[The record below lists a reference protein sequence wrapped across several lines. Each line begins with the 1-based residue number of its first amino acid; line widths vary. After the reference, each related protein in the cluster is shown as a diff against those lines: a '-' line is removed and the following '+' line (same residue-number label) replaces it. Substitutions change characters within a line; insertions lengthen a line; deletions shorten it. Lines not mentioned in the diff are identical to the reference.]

1 MNPYIYLSI
10 VVAYFLVLL
19 LVSQI
24 VNKKKQ
30 NHTFYDGDK
39 KSPWFIVAFGMIG
52 TTISGVTFIS
62 VPGEVGTSSFHYF
75 QFVMGNIV
83 GYIIIATFLLPFY
96 YKKKVISI
104 YSVLEEKIGYRG
116 YLTTSGLFIISK
128 IIGASFRLFL
138 ASLVIHIAISEP
150 LGIPFSISVLFCL
163 LLIWLYTFRTGI
175 KTIIWSDTLQT
186 VVLILAAV
194 STIILIIHQIGITP
208 VSLFNE
214 IKESGYIKV
223 FDFNWNTTNN
233 FFKQFISGI
242 FITLAL
248 NGFDQDIIQKNLT
261 CRNSRLAR
269 KNMLWFSFFF
279 GITVFVFLMLGAIL
293 YHYSEIKGIQ
303 LPSKTDQLY
312 PLLALNHLSSF
323 VAVMFI
329 LGISAAAFSSA
340 DSALTSLTVAFCVD
354 FLKLPQ
360 KEGKKHNSI
369 RTLVHLGFSIIIFF
383 VIMIFY
389 KMNNESVVVSIF
401 KAAGYTYGPIL
412 GIFLFAF
419 FIKRKPHKF
428 FIIPALIASPFL
440 TYFVSRIVNTAF
452 NNYKFGFELIII
464 NALITI
470 ILLLIFSSPAPKL
483 KPDYNEQT
491 QSS

>member
-10 VVAYFLVLL
+10 VVAYFFVLL

-24 VNKKKQ
+24 VNSKKQ
-30 NHTFYDGDK
+30 SHTFYNGDK

-83 GYIIIATFLLPFY
+83 GYIIIATLLIPFY

-104 YSVLEEKIGYRG
+104 YSVLKEKIGIEG
-116 YLTTSGLFIISK
+116 HLATSGLFIISK
-128 IIGASFRLFL
+128 IVGASFRLFL
-138 ASLVIHIAISEP
+138 ASLVIHLAISEP
-150 LGIPFSISVLFCL
+150 LEIPFSISVLFCL
-163 LLIWLYTFRTGI
+163 VLIWLYTFRTGI

-194 STIILIIHQIGITP
+194 STIILIIHQSAIPPLSI
-208 VSLFNE
+208 FNE
-214 IKESGYIKV
+214 IKESGQIKI
-223 FDFNWNTTNN
+223 FNFEWNSTNN

-261 CRNSRLAR
+261 CRNSKLAR
-269 KNMLWFSFFF
+269 KNMLWFSAFF
-279 GITVFVFLMLGAIL
+279 GITVFVFLILGALL
-293 YHYSEIKGIQ
+293 YYYAGSKGIE
-303 LPSKTDQLY
+303 LPAKTDQLY
-312 PLLALNHLSSF
+312 PMLALNHLSSF
-323 VAVMFI
+323 VAIMFI

-354 FLKLPQ
+354 FLKLPE
-360 KEGKKHNSI
+360 KEGKKYNSL
-369 RTLVHLGFSIIIFF
+369 RTLIHLGFSIIIFF
-383 VIMIFY
+383 VIMAFY
-389 KMNNESVVVSIF
+389 KMNDESVVVAIF

-412 GIFLFAF
+412 GVFLFSF
-419 FIKRKPHKF
+419 FVKRKPHKY
-428 FIIPALIASPFL
+428 FIIPSLIGSPFF
-440 TYFVSRIVNTAF
+440 TYFISRIVYSAF
-452 NNYKFGFELIII
+452 NYTFGFELIII
-464 NALITI
+464 NAFIT
-470 ILLLIFSSPAPKL
+470 ILLLFIFSYPIPKL
-483 KPDYNEQT
+483 KLSNYEKL
-491 QSS
+491 QSP

>member
-1 MNPYIYLSI
+1 MKPYIYLS
-10 VVAYFLVLL
+10 VVIAYFCVLL
-19 LVSQI
+19 IISQI

-30 NHTFYDGDK
+30 SHTFYNGDK
-39 KSPWFIVAFGMIG
+39 KSPWFIIAFGMIG

-83 GYIIIATFLLPFY
+83 GYIIIATFLIPFY

-104 YSVLEEKIGYRG
+104 YSVLEEKIGQEG
-116 YLTTSGLFIISK
+116 HLATSGLFIISK

-138 ASLVIHIAISEP
+138 ASLVIHLAISEP

-163 LLIWLYTFRTGI
+163 VLIWLYTFRTGI

-186 VVLILAAV
+186 VALILAAV
-194 STIILIIHQIGITP
+194 STIFLIIHQTGIP
-208 VSLFNE
+208 PLSIFND
-214 IKESGYIKV
+214 IKESETIRI
-223 FDFNWNTTNN
+223 FNFEWNSTNN

-261 CRNSRLAR
+261 CRNSQLAR
-269 KNMLWFSFFF
+269 KNMLWFSAFF
-279 GITVFVFLMLGAIL
+279 GITVFVFLILGALL
-293 YHYSEIKGIQ
+293 YYYAGIKGIEV
-303 LPSKTDQLY
+303 PSKTDQLY

-323 VAVMFI
+323 VAIMFI
-329 LGISAAAFSSA
+329 IGISAAAFSSA

-354 FLKLPQ
+354 FLKLPE
-360 KEGKKHNSI
+360 KEGRKHNST
-369 RTLVHLGFSIIIFF
+369 RTLVHLGFSILIFL

-389 KMNNESVVVSIF
+389 KMNDESVVVAIF

-412 GIFLFAF
+412 GIFLFSF
-419 FIKRKPHKF
+419 SIKRKPFKY
-428 FIIPALIASPFL
+428 FIVPSLIASPFL
-440 TYFVSRIVNTAF
+440 TYFISRIAYTTL

-464 NALITI
+464 NAFITM
-470 ILLLIFSSPAPKL
+470 LLLFIFSSPIPKL
-483 KPDYNEQT
+483 KT
-491 QSS
+491 I

>member
-10 VVAYFLVLL
+10 VIAYFFVLL
-19 LVSQI
+19 ILSQI
-24 VNKKKQ
+24 VNTKRQ
-30 NHTFYDGDK
+30 NHTFYNGDK

-83 GYIIIATFLLPFY
+83 GYIIIATLLIPFY

-104 YSVLEEKIGYRG
+104 YSILEEKIGTEG
-116 YLTTSGLFIISK
+116 HLATSGLFIISK

-175 KTIIWSDTLQT
+175 KTIIWSDTIQT
-186 VVLILAAV
+186 VVLIVAAI
-194 STIILIIHQIGITP
+194 STIILIIQQTEIPPLSIFTK
-208 VSLFNE
+208 
-214 IKESGYIKV
+214 IKESGSIRI
-223 FDFNWNTTNN
+223 FDFNWLSTNN

-242 FITLAL
+242 FITIAL

-261 CRNSRLAR
+261 CRNSQLAR
-269 KNMLWFSFFF
+269 KNMLWFSAFF
-279 GITVFVFLMLGAIL
+279 GITVFVFLILGALL
-293 YHYSEIKGIQ
+293 YYYAEIKGIE
-303 LPSKTDQLY
+303 LPTKTDQLY
-312 PLLALNHLSSF
+312 PMLALNHLSSF
-323 VAVMFI
+323 VAIMFI

-340 DSALTSLTVAFCVD
+340 DSAITSLTVAFCVD
-354 FLKLPQ
+354 FLKLPE
-360 KEGKKHNSI
+360 KERKNNNSI
-369 RTLVHLGFSIIIFF
+369 RTLIHLVFSIIIFF
-383 VIMIFY
+383 VIMLFY
-389 KMNNESVVVSIF
+389 KMNNESVVVAIF

-412 GIFLFAF
+412 GVFLFSF
-419 FIKRKPHKF
+419 FIKRKPHKY
-428 FIIPALIASPFL
+428 FIIPSLIASPFL
-440 TYFVSRIVNTAF
+440 TYFISRIVYTSF

-464 NALITI
+464 NAVIT
-470 ILLLIFSSPAPKL
+470 ILLLFIFSSPTPKL
-483 KPDYNEQT
+483 KLLNHENTKFP
-491 QSS
+491 